1 MIATLPQLNAT
12 RYRRN
17 ALRGLQS
24 VLAFAR
30 PRQIRPLL
38 EFAEQELRYPTGRY
52 KGQPFRRE
60 YQPATSLL
68 MAELSRDHWLQ
79 TFVVGPHQAGKSFAI
94 ITWLLWTLFE
104 RQEDVIFG
112 LPDLAMRA
120 TKWKKDILPMIVSSN
135 FSAMLPTRG
144 TGSHGGVGEVV
155 LFGNGVSLQFMGAGG
170 GATQRAGANARNLI
184 ITEAEAWGVRDGSGE
199 GNKFEQICGRVSHY
213 AGSERIIAEST
224 VTVETGLMWSNW
236 SAATASVVVMPC
248 SSCGKFVAPE
258 REHLVGWDGAATE
271 DAARAAGRFS
281 CPACGVLWSESERIQ
296 NLRSAKL
303 KHNGQEIADDGM
315 ITGQVPPTRK
325 LGFRFSAATNAFANA
340 GSIAVEEWSL
350 ARTDDAEKKDSGE
363 RVLSQFRFAK
373 PVKPQRIEID
383 PLDGRMLLK
392 RVTQPAFGFVPS
404 WVDKLYAGVDLRKT
418 QVHFAVVGF
427 GKEKG
432 PHVCQWGVVPVN
444 QTILLDDALKF
455 ACSNLQQRF
464 REGLQDSE
472 TGEFLPV
479 NFTLADAGWK
489 TWTVQEIADADDF
502 WMPGK
507 GVGSGLSK
515 NETYRAPRST
525 GSGCRLIG
533 NGFHL
538 AVISDRLLAVLNSCQ
553 WKSRLHS
560 MLRQEIG
567 SANALTIAKSDER
580 NVREYISH
588 LTSETEI
595 EEFVG
600 GEVKTKFS
608 DPTGPN
614 HWLDATMMAI
624 AAKHVDDEYQK
635 LLEEQQPEEIEW
647 NPEVSGVR
655 GGIFG

>member
-1 MIATLPQLNAT
+1 M
-12 RYRRN
+12 
-17 ALRGLQS
+17 QS
-24 VLAFAR
+24 VLSFAR

-94 ITWLLWTLFE
+94 IAWMLWTLFE

-112 LPDLAMRA
+112 TPDISMRA
-120 TKWKKDILPMIVSSN
+120 AKWKKDVLPLIAASRY
-135 FSAMLPTRG
+135 SALLPTRG
-144 TGSHGGVGEVV
+144 TGAHGGIGEVV
-155 LFGNGVSLQFMGAGG
+155 LFENGVSLQWMGAGG
-170 GATQRAGANARNLI
+170 GATQRAGASCRNLI
-184 ITEAEAWGVRDGSGE
+184 VTESEAWGARDGSGE
-199 GNKFEQICGRVSHY
+199 GSKFEQICGRVSHY
-213 AGSERIIAEST
+213 AGMERIIAEST

-236 SAATASVVVMPC
+236 LAATASVVVLPC
-248 SSCGKFVAPE
+248 HSCGNYVAPE
-258 REHLVGWDGAATE
+258 RENLVGWDGAATE

-281 CPACGVLWSESERIQ
+281 CPSCGVLWSESERIQ

-303 KHNGQEIADDGM
+303 KHNGQEIAEDGT
-315 ITGQVPPTRK
+315 ITGPTPPTRK

-350 ARTDDAEKKDSGE
+350 ARSDDPEKKDSGE

-373 PVKPQRIEID
+373 PVKPQRIDIE
-383 PLDGRMLLK
+383 PLDGRSLLR
-392 RVTQPAFGFVPS
+392 RVVQPTFGLVPS
-404 WVDKLYAGVDLRKT
+404 TVTKLYAGIDIRKT
-418 QVHFAVVGF
+418 QIHSAIVGF
-427 GKEKG
+427 RKDSG
-432 PHVCQWGVVPVN
+432 PHVVQWSVLPVD
-444 QTILLDDALKF
+444 QSVILEEGLKRG
-455 ACSNLQQRF
+455 CHDLQRRF
-464 REGLQDSE
+464 REGFQDAE
-472 TGEFLPV
+472 TGEFIPV
-479 NFTLADAGWK
+479 SFTLIDAGWQ

-502 WMPGK
+502 WMPAK
-507 GVGSGLSK
+507 GVGSGLQK
-515 NETYRAPRST
+515 NEKYRAPRAT
-525 GSGCRLIG
+525 GSSCRLIG
-533 NGFHL
+533 DGFHL
-538 AVISDRLLAVLNSCQ
+538 AMVSDRLLAVLDSCR

-567 SANALTIAKSDER
+567 TANALTIAKSDDR

-588 LTSETEI
+588 LTSETENENFI
-595 EEFVG
+595 G
-600 GEVKTKFS
+600 GEVKTTFS
-608 DPTGPN
+608 DPNGPN

-635 LLEEQQPEEIEW
+635 IIEQDQPEEIEW
-647 NPEVSGVR
+647 NPQVSGVR